1 MDTVISI
8 DINNPP
14 INNGPLPA
22 CLLSFL
28 ARIYFIAFVMIS
40 EYVLINI
47 VVAVLLKHLEVFFLQ
62 KFIYYLMTFHL
73 FSKNMGKIEI
83 EKAEMDK

>member
-1 MDTVISI
+1 MDTVNSI

-47 VVAVLLKHLEVFFLQ
+47 VVAVLLKHLEVYYFLLL
-62 KFIYYLMTFHL
+62 FI
-73 FSKNMGKIEI
+73 I
-83 EKAEMDK
+83 